1 MKQNS
6 WADFLATLGLLLVM
20 AGLSMPSI
28 SHSIHSDLFR
38 YVYASGAVMSLV
50 GRIFSGQY
58 QGADQ
63 RLKRLSRMPV
73 WSSLFYCTAAFFVFY
88 DRTSLR
94 DFIALTLA
102 GAAIQ
107 IVSSVMIAMALHKNK
122 SN

>member
-94 DFIALTLA
+94 DFIALA

-107 IVSSVMIAMALHKNK
+107 IVSSVMIAMALRKNK
-122 SN
+122 AN